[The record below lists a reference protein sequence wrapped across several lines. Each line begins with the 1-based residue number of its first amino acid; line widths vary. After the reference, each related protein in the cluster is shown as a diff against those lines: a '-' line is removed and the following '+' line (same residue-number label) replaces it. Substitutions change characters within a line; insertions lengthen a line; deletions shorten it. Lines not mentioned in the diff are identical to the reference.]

1 MPDGRR
7 REIRIIPDLRPDKPG
22 LHRDKGKHFMLT
34 ELSAL
39 EASRWA
45 WRMALAVK
53 GTTAQVP
60 VEFVGMGYVG
70 VAIRGINAFLAA
82 DVDPARLM
90 PLLDEMLNCVT
101 RIHDPQNAPEIDA
114 PLILE
119 GDMPDILDMVTIEW
133 LRAEVLSMHVGFS
146 VTEAIYS
153 LITAVS
159 GTLASVQTSNSSQTS
174 PQ

>member
-1 MPDGRR
+1 MPALRQ
-7 REIRIIPDLRPDKPG
+7 EVRIIPELRPDKPG
-22 LHRDKGKHFMLT
+22 FHRDKGKHFMLT
-34 ELSAL
+34 EMSAL

-60 VEFVGMGYVG
+60 PEFVNMGYVG

-82 DVDPARLM
+82 DVDPNRLL

-101 RIHDPQNAPEIDA
+101 RIHDPINAPDIHV

-119 GDMPDILDMVTIEW
+119 GEMADIQDMVTLEW

-146 VTEAIYS
+146 VTAAIS
-153 LITAVS
+153 DLITAVS
-159 GTLASVQTSNSSQTS
+159 GTIAAVQTSKEAPTS
-174 PQ
+174 LQ